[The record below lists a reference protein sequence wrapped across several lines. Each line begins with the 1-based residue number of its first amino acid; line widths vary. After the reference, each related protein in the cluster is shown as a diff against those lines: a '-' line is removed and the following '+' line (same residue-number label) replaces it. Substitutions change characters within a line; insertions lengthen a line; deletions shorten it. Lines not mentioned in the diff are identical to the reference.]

1 MAFDIYD
8 IIPSRNVYLD
18 DESAMKHIEI
28 NFIIVEVVMK
38 HEMIIIFIKKY
49 HQCVQFV
56 RNFSLG
62 EQTFVAW
69 IESDI

>member
-1 MAFDIYD
+1 MTFDIYD

-38 HEMIIIFIKKY
+38 HEMIIIFIK
-49 HQCVQFV
+49 
-56 RNFSLG
+56 NIINMSNL
-62 EQTFVAW
+62 
-69 IESDI
+69 